1 MTNNKN
7 DNNPPPVTTTT
18 SASASPSASP
28 SDKDELRAQLMEE
41 INPTR
46 PWLNHFCT
54 LVSYFTFLV
63 ALMMAI
69 LEVCAFF
76 FLSMTLLENI
86 LCFYIILFCALAI
99 ATETN
104 LFNIT
109 NDSKV
114 LKLWI
119 FRGSLYIFIGILG
132 LNAIVSNV
140 IVQGAEFQRMIF
152 RDMLIVFSCLMVG
165 VGVLYLVMGLLCF
178 RVINDRLEHNYQE
191 KRTRAI
197 EIKKTADKY
206 GALSENSPLQTI
218 VV

>member
-1 MTNNKN
+1 MTNNKG
-7 DNNPPPVTTTT
+7 NNPPPPSTT
-18 SASASPSASP
+18 SPSPSS
-28 SDKDELRAQLMEE
+28 SDKDALRAQLMEE
-41 INPTR
+41 IDPSR
-46 PWLNHFCT
+46 PWLNHFCV
-54 LVSYFTFLV
+54 LVSYFTLLV

-86 LCFYIILFCALAI
+86 QCFYIILFCFLAI

-104 LFNIT
+104 LFKIT
-109 NDSKV
+109 SDSKV

-119 FRGSLYIFIGILG
+119 FRGLLYIFIGILG
-132 LNAIVSNV
+132 LNAIINNV

-152 RDMLIVFSCLMVG
+152 RNMLIVFSYLMIG
-165 VGVLYLVMGLLCF
+165 AGMLYLIMGLLCF
-178 RVINDRLEHNYQE
+178 QVINDKLEHSYQE
-191 KRTRAI
+191 KRSRAV

-206 GALSENSPLQTI
+206 GAISENSLLQTN

>member
-1 MTNNKN
+1 MTNNN
-7 DNNPPPVTTTT
+7 GNNPPPPSTT
-18 SASASPSASP
+18 SPSPSS
-28 SDKDELRAQLMEE
+28 SDKDALRAQLMEE
-41 INPTR
+41 IDPSR
-46 PWLNHFCT
+46 PWLNHFCV
-54 LVSYFTFLV
+54 LVSYFTLLV

-86 LCFYIILFCALAI
+86 QCFYIILFCLLAI

-109 NDSKV
+109 SDSKV

-119 FRGSLYIFIGILG
+119 FRGLLYIFIGILG
-132 LNAIVSNV
+132 LNAIINNV

-152 RDMLIVFSCLMVG
+152 RDMLIVFSYLMIG
-165 VGVLYLVMGLLCF
+165 AGMLYLIMGLLCF
-178 RVINDRLEHNYQE
+178 QVINDKLEHNYQE
-191 KRTRAI
+191 KRSRAV

-206 GALSENSPLQTI
+206 GAISENSPLQTN